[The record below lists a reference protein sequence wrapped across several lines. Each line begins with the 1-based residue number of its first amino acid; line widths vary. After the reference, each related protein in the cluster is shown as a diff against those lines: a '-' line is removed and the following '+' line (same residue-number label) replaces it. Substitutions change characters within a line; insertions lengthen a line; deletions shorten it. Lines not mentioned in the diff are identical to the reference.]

1 MKKIIAAFVLFLIVL
16 GSCKKEED
24 PKYAQFNY
32 YVKMQPSSLFDSIHF
47 NITNVRYDN
56 MLDQR
61 GWDLSLNE
69 SAVFDLGKESQMF
82 LGSLTQAR
90 ILDYKNEFRH
100 GISTKN
106 HWVVDKGEFTELSL
120 QYNFGPNTSAFKT
133 GMDVQEG
140 DVVDVIFNLDVDKS
154 VRLDSAGAD
163 WIKWVGEVEMIKK
176 WRVVTLSDSEERR
189 IVSKGELKY

>member
-1 MKKIIAAFVLFLIVL
+1 MKKIFAAVVLFSLVL
-16 GSCKKEED
+16 GACKKEED

-90 ILDYKNEFRH
+90 ILDYTNEFRH

-154 VRLDSAGAD
+154 VRLDSAGGN
-163 WIKWVGEVEMIKK
+163 WIKWVGEVEMIK
-176 WRVVTLSDSEERR
+176 R
-189 IVSKGELKY
+189 